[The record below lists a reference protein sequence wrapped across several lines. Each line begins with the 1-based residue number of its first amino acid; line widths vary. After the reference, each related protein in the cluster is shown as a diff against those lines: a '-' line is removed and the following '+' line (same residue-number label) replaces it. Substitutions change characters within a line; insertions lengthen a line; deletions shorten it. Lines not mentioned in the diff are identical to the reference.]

1 MGSLIDK
8 LQNIKPD
15 TVTQILKE
23 FMNDTDIE
31 LKTDLPNSMMVSRAR
46 LAAHLYTKENCPQT
60 GDLLKTFIDFYVRDR
75 VSDHSV
81 GRATQIITAVSS
93 LMERQD
99 PLADKLLGND
109 RK

>member
-1 MGSLIDK
+1 MGTLIDK

-23 FMNDTDIE
+23 MFNDTDIE
-31 LKTDLPNSMMVSRAR
+31 LKTDLPNSMVVSRAR
-46 LAAHLYTKENCPQT
+46 LAAALYQEEKCPKT
-60 GDLLKTFIDFYVRDR
+60 GKLLKTFLDFYVRDR
-75 VSDHSV
+75 VSDHRKSREEV
-81 GRATQIITAVSS
+81 IAAVTN
-93 LMERQD
+93 LMSRQD